1 MPFLAGNLEGGVMR
15 IIIELPDAAGEK
27 AKLLQ
32 ESTST
37 TVEAPSEPKAVAT
50 EQAIAEDGGSPSQ
63 QLLYALG
70 STEQTLEDEAT
81 TEEVSETGTS
91 DGGGV
96 APWLVDLI
104 KGGAPN

>member
-1 MPFLAGNLEGGVMR
+1 MR

-27 AKLLQ
+27 AKIVQ
-32 ESTST
+32 ESSST
-37 TVEAPSEPKAVAT
+37 TVEAPSGPKEVTT
-50 EQAIAEDGGSPSQ
+50 EETIAEDGGSPSQ

-70 STEQTLEDEAT
+70 SAEQALEDEAT
-81 TEEVSETGTS
+81 TQEVSETGDG

-96 APWLVDLI
+96 APWLVNLI

>member
-1 MPFLAGNLEGGVMR
+1 MR

-27 AKLLQ
+27 AKVLQ
-32 ESTST
+32 ESSST
-37 TVEAPSEPKAVAT
+37 TVEASSGSKDVAT
-50 EQAIAEDGGSPSQ
+50 EEAIAEDGGSPSQ

-70 STEQTLEDEAT
+70 SAEQTLEDEVSIQ
-81 TEEVSETGTS
+81 EVSGTGAGAG

-104 KGGAPN
+104 KSGAPN